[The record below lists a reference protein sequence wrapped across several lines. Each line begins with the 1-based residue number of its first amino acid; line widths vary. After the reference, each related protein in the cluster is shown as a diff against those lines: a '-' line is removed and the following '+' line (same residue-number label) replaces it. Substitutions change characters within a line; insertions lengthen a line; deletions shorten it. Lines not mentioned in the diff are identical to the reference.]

1 MSSPHEEIK
10 LAVAEDLARNEEIR
24 NYCIEH
30 FKATPLVI
38 VNRYGAE
45 GFPGE
50 DEAPFI
56 FIYSDGE
63 NESGDVDEET
73 FDFCIVFGAVDP
85 SKSPRTKVLMKRTAD
100 SSGLVVSGMAAEVE
114 HVREMILRMVEE
126 SVHGAIFRSAARTES
141 NMSDY
146 PLEWAKLRVSYAEPD
161 TLDS

>member
-1 MSSPHEEIK
+1 MKSPHEEIK
-10 LAVAEDLARNEEIR
+10 LAVATALARNEQIKNFSLE
-24 NYCIEH
+24 N
-30 FKATPLVI
+30 FGATPLVV

-85 SKSPRTKVLMKRTAD
+85 SRTPRTKVLIPRSAD
-100 SSGLVVSGMAAEVE
+100 ASGLVVSGMAEEVE
-114 HVREMILRMVEE
+114 RVREMIFQVAAQ
-126 SVHGAIFRSAARTES
+126 SIHGAIFRSATRTES

>member
-56 FIYSDGE
+56 FIY
-63 NESGDVDEET
+63 
-73 FDFCIVFGAVDP
+73 
-85 SKSPRTKVLMKRTAD
+85 
-100 SSGLVVSGMAAEVE
+100 
-114 HVREMILRMVEE
+114 
-126 SVHGAIFRSAARTES
+126 
-141 NMSDY
+141 
-146 PLEWAKLRVSYAEPD
+146 
-161 TLDS
+161 